1 MKSKLFYRMYKERI
15 NFLREHC
22 IMYLFLVRYNCPNK
36 ILQKEMEETS
46 NMGETIETEEKQ
58 SDEVI
63 LPMLIRVAKKIY
75 DENWVSLFRT
85 SFFFVVPF
93 FIY

>member
-1 MKSKLFYRMYKERI
+1 MYKERI
-15 NFLREHC
+15 LEYC
-22 IMYLFLVRYNCPNK
+22 IVYSIVKYNCPNK

-46 NMGETIETEEKQ
+46 NMGETTENEEKQ

-63 LPMLIRVAKKIY
+63 LPILIRVAKKIY

-85 SFFFVVPF
+85 FFFESHF
-93 FIY
+93 